1 MTETTTAA
9 SKTKTTKNT
18 TSPFGLPDFGM
29 PKFELPKFE
38 LPKFDLPNV
47 EMPEAFREMT
57 EKGVAHVKDSYA
69 KAKVASEE
77 AGELL
82 ENTYAT
88 VAKGA
93 TEYNR
98 KLIEFARINTRAAFD
113 YAQGLLGV
121 KSPSEFIE
129 LTTAHARK
137 QFDIVSA
144 QNNELSA
151 LAQDT
156 ATKAPSPSRPAYPR
170 SSTRS
175 PDRHELPKSPTRNP

>member
-1 MTETTTAA
+1 MTGTTTAA
-9 SKTKTTKNT
+9 AKTKTTKHAA
-18 TSPFGLPDFGM
+18 SPFSLPDYGM
-29 PKFELPKFE
+29 PKFE
-38 LPKFDLPNV
+38 LPKFDLPNM

-57 EKGVAHVKDSYA
+57 EKGVAQAKDSYA

-77 AGELL
+77 AADLL
-82 ENTYAT
+82 ESTYAT

-113 YAQGLLGV
+113 YAQRLLGV

-129 LTTAHARK
+129 LAAAHVRK

-144 QNNELSA
+144 QNNELRA

-156 ATKAPSPSRPAYPR
+156 ATKAAEPIKTNVSKGINKVA
-170 SSTRS
+170 
-175 PDRHELPKSPTRNP
+175 

>member
-9 SKTKTTKNT
+9 SKTKATKNA
-18 TSPFGLPDFGM
+18 TSPFGLPDYG
-29 PKFELPKFE
+29 LPKFE
-38 LPKFDLPNV
+38 LPKM

-57 EKGVAHVKDSYA
+57 EKGVAQAKDSYA

-77 AGELL
+77 TVDLL
-82 ENTYAT
+82 ESAYAT

-93 TEYNR
+93 PEYNR
-98 KLIEFARINTRAAFD
+98 KLIEFARVNTRAAFD

-129 LTTAHARK
+129 LATAHTRK
-137 QFDIVSA
+137 QFDIVTA
-144 QNNELSA
+144 QNKELYT

-156 ATKAPSPSRPAYPR
+156 ATKAAETIKTSVSKGINKVA
-170 SSTRS
+170 
-175 PDRHELPKSPTRNP
+175 

>member
-9 SKTKTTKNT
+9 TKTKTTKQPA
-18 TSPFGLPDFGM
+18 SPFGLPDYGM
-29 PKFELPKFE
+29 PKFE
-38 LPKFDLPNV
+38 LPKFDLPNM

-57 EKGVAHVKDSYA
+57 ENGVAHVRDGYA

-77 AGELL
+77 AGDLL
-82 ENTYAT
+82 ESTYLT

-98 KLIEFARINTRAAFD
+98 KLIEFARVNTRSAFD

-129 LTTAHARK
+129 LATAHTRK
-137 QFDIVSA
+137 QFDIAST
-144 QNNELSA
+144 QNKELYT

-156 ATKAPSPSRPAYPR
+156 ATKAAEPIKTSVSKGINKVA
-170 SSTRS
+170 
-175 PDRHELPKSPTRNP
+175 

>member
-9 SKTKTTKNT
+9 TKAKTTKHAA
-18 TSPFGLPDFGM
+18 SPFGLPDYGM
-29 PKFELPKFE
+29 PKFE
-38 LPKFDLPNV
+38 LPKFDLPNM

-57 EKGVAHVKDSYA
+57 EKGVAQAKDSYA

-77 AGELL
+77 AADLL
-82 ENTYAT
+82 ESTYAT

-113 YAQGLLGV
+113 YAQRLLGV

-129 LTTAHARK
+129 LAAAHVRK

-151 LAQDT
+151 LAQET
-156 ATKAPSPSRPAYPR
+156 ATKAAEPIN
-170 SSTRS
+170 TRVS
-175 PDRHELPKSPTRNP
+175 NSFNKAA

>member
-9 SKTKTTKNT
+9 TKTKTTRNA
-18 TSPFGLPDFGM
+18 TSPFGLPDYGT
-29 PKFELPKFE
+29 PKFE
-38 LPKFDLPNV
+38 LPKFDMSKFELANM

-77 AGELL
+77 AGDLL

-113 YAQGLLGV
+113 YAEALLGV

-129 LTTAHARK
+129 LSTAHMRK
-137 QFDIVSA
+137 QFDTVST
-144 QNNELSA
+144 QNKELCA
-151 LAQDT
+151 LAQET
-156 ATKAPSPSRPAYPR
+156 ATEAAKPIKTSVSKVINKVA
-170 SSTRS
+170 
-175 PDRHELPKSPTRNP
+175 

>member
-1 MTETTTAA
+1 MTETTTGA
-9 SKTKTTKNT
+9 TKAETTKHA
-18 TSPFGLPDFGM
+18 TSPFGLPNYGM
-29 PKFELPKFE
+29 PKFY
-38 LPKFDLPNV
+38 LPKFDLPNM

-57 EKGVAHVKDSYA
+57 EKGVAHVRDSYA

-77 AGELL
+77 AADLL
-82 ENTYAT
+82 ESTHAT

-98 KLIEFARINTRAAFD
+98 KVIEFARINTRAAFD
-113 YAQGLLGV
+113 YAQGLLGA

-129 LTTAHARK
+129 LATAHARK

-156 ATKAPSPSRPAYPR
+156 AAKAAEPIKTSVSKGINKVA
-170 SSTRS
+170 
-175 PDRHELPKSPTRNP
+175 